1 MDLLTSA
8 RQAAALDRLAALEVA
23 DAQLMAAR
31 ARALVDYDELCRA
44 QPAADRA
51 VEFIAL
57 DIATACTIAQVTATI
72 RLEQARRLIQDLH
85 RPGPACSR
93 ASCTSGRP
101 WRSWT
106 KPSG

>member
-23 DAQLMAAR
+23 DGQLMAAR

-57 DIATACTIAQVTATI
+57 EIAAACTIAQVTATI
-72 RLEQARRLIQDLH
+72 RLEQARRLIRDL
-85 RPGPACSR
+85 PQ
-93 ASCTSGRP
+93 T
-101 WRSWT
+101 WT
-106 KPSG
+106 GLHQGQLHVGQALAVLDETLG